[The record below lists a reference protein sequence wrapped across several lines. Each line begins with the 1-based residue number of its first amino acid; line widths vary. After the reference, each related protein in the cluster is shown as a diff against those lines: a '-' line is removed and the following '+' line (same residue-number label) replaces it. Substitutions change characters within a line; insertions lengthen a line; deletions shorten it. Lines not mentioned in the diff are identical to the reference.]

1 MPPKDGWH
9 VCAPL
14 KDSVW
19 CASYVCACIVE
30 LLIFAVHYF
39 LFVTFLSLFLQCTI
53 TLVWFKIHCSAPLCW
68 AVGYSRHFLL
78 VYLWPVLVLVKKS
91 TIMMSLFSVLFFI
104 LEVLGFHTCSFALL
118 NLLEVSVVLMVL
130 IVFFSS
136 FWWHWKCDT
145 LSELP
150 FSGEIM
156 KVARYSLHLGID
168 LLMFSFVVDL
178 ACWPYFALASTFCL

>member
-14 KDSVW
+14 KDTVW

-91 TIMMSLFSVLFFI
+91 TIMMSLFSILFFI
-104 LEVLGFHTCSFALL
+104 LEVLGFHMQFCFAEFVGSFSCFDGTDSFLFQLLVAL
-118 NLLEVSVVLMVL
+118 
-130 IVFFSS
+130 
-136 FWWHWKCDT
+136 
-145 LSELP
+145 
-150 FSGEIM
+150 
-156 KVARYSLHLGID
+156 KVRYPQRITILRGNHESRQ
-168 LLMFSFVVDL
+168 V
-178 ACWPYFALASTFCL
+178 